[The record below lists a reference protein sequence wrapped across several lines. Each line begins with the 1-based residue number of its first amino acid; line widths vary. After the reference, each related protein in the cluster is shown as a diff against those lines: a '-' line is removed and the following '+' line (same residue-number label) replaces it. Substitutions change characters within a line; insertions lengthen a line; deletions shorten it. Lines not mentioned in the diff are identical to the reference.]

1 MKKQVGRPKISL
13 AKKKTAKIFIN
24 LTNEQKNK
32 LEKIAEKEDLSL
44 SQLCLRALKTAKL
57 I

>member
-1 MKKQVGRPKISL
+1 MKKQVGRPKVSL
-13 AKKKTAKIFIN
+13 VKKKSAKIFIN
-24 LTNEQKNK
+24 LTEEQKNK

-44 SQLCLRALKTAKL
+44 SQLCLKALKTAKL